1 MSKPTYYAD
10 KTTEYLFYALFFF
23 VPLLLWPKTS
33 EVFEFNKMLA
43 VYVITILISAAWVVK
58 WIETKKITLRRTPL
72 DLPIAIFLASQIL
85 STIFSIDLH
94 TSLWGYYSRFHGGLV
109 STISYIVLYYALVTN
124 IKISNIKYQI
134 SNILISAVLVAS
146 YGVLEH
152 FGIDRH
158 LWVQDVQSRVF
169 STIGQPNWLS
179 AYLVAILPLPIFLA
193 IERCHSGLDPE
204 SIQID
209 SPVKGT
215 IARFRGNDVVTFLS
229 YSVLAALFFVTIIF
243 TKSQSGL
250 AATGLILAAIIIY
263 FTGRKFKF
271 IYFLIVP
278 LILVLAIAKRDFI
291 VKINPFGVSNLAALV
306 EADRA
311 TRLAGS
317 DSMIIRQVVWQGA
330 RELGLKNPLFGTGL
344 ETFGYTYFTVRPA
357 LHNLLSEWEF
367 LYNKAHNEYLNFLA
381 NTGFVGLAAYLLLI
395 GWTLVWWARTEGPVS
410 RGLFFGYLSILITNY
425 FGFSVVPVALF
436 FFLFPALVFVLSKS
450 KEKYISLNFSINPYL
465 GFLILIPLTLYL
477 LAIPYRQWRADIAY
491 NTGRQYLSLPA
502 YRQSLDELKKAVG
515 LSPNEPLFLAQ
526 LAEGQAITAA
536 AVAAQL
542 AAQPATAGADL
553 VAAGQKLL
561 DELKTEALANSDKA
575 VNLNPHHTNLYKS
588 KAKVELYLAVIDPEY
603 NRQAVDTLRKLAA
616 LSPTD
621 AKIVYNLGLV
631 SDQLGETKTA
641 QEYYR
646 LAVTLKPD
654 YDAAQAMLK

>member
-1 MSKPTYYAD
+1 MSKLTHYAD
-10 KTTEYLFYALFFF
+10 KTIEYLFYALFFF

-33 EVFEFNKMLA
+33 EVFEFNKMLL

-58 WIETKKITLRRTPL
+58 WIEAKKITIRRTPL
-72 DLPIAIFLASQIL
+72 DLPIAIFLTSQIL
-85 STIFSIDLH
+85 STIFSIDTH
-94 TSLWGYYSRFHGGLV
+94 TSLWGYYSRFHGGLI
-109 STISYIVLYYALVTN
+109 STIAYLLLYYALVTN
-124 IKISNIKYQI
+124 FTRDKVSFAIYSIIS
-134 SNILISAVLVAS
+134 SAALVAL
-146 YGVLEH
+146 YGILEH
-152 FGIDRH
+152 FGIDKH
-158 LWVQDVQSRVF
+158 LWVQDVASRVF

-179 AYLVAILPLPIFLA
+179 AYLVALLPLPIFLA
-193 IERCHSGLDPE
+193 VGAKDNNYRLLW
-204 SIQID
+204 
-209 SPVKGT
+209 
-215 IARFRGNDVVTFLS
+215 AL
-229 YSVLAALFFVTIIF
+229 LALLFFITIIF

-410 RGLFFGYLSILITNY
+410 RGLLFGYLSILITNY

-436 FFLFPALVFVLSKS
+436 FFLFPALVFTLSKS
-450 KEKYISLNFSINPYL
+450 KERYISLNFSINPYL

-491 NTGRQYLSLPA
+491 NTGRQYLTLSA
-502 YRQSLDELKKAVG
+502 YKQSLNSLTKAVSI
-515 LSPNEPLFLAQ
+515 SPNEPLFLAQ

-542 AAQPATAGADL
+542 DSLPATLPADATPSALQAGAGADL
-553 VAAGQKLL
+553 VASGQKLL
-561 DELKTEALANSDKA
+561 AELQAGALANSDKA
-575 VNLNPHHTNLYKS
+575 VNLNPQHTNLYKS
-588 KAKVELYLAVIDPEY
+588 KAKVELYLATIDPRY
-603 NRQAVDTLRKLAA
+603 NRQALKTLEELAA

-621 AKIVYNLGLV
+621 AKVVYNLGLI
-631 SDQLGETKTA
+631 SDQLGETKKA

-646 LAVTLKPD
+646 LAVNLKPD
-654 YDAAQAMLK
+654 YDAAQAMLKE

>member
-1 MSKPTYYAD
+1 MSKLTYYAD
-10 KTTEYLFYALFFF
+10 KTIEYLFYALFFF

-33 EVFEFNKMLA
+33 EVFEFNKMLL
-43 VYVITILISAAWVVK
+43 VYALTILIFAAWITKWVVQ
-58 WIETKKITLRRTPL
+58 KKITIRRPPL

-85 STIFSIDLH
+85 STVFSIDSH

-109 STISYIVLYYALVTN
+109 STVSYIVLYYALVTN
-124 IKISNIKYQI
+124 LTRDKISFLIYSII
-134 SNILISAVLVAS
+134 SSAALVAL

-152 FGIDRH
+152 FGIDKH
-158 LWVQDVQSRVF
+158 LWVQDVASRVF

-193 IERCHSGLDPE
+193 FNHCHPRSNRG
-204 SIQID
+204 SIFYF
-209 SPVKGT
+209 S
-215 IARFRGNDVVTFLS
+215 
-229 YSVLAALFFVTIIF
+229 LALLFFITIIF

-263 FTGRKFKF
+263 FTGRKLKF

-317 DSMIIRQVVWQGA
+317 NSMIIRQVVWQGA
-330 RELGLKNPLFGTGL
+330 RGLGLKNPLFGTGL

-381 NTGFVGLAAYLLLI
+381 NTGFVGLIAYLLLI
-395 GWTLVWWARTEGPVS
+395 GWTLVWWAQIGGAIS
-410 RGLFFGYLSILITNY
+410 RGLLFGYLSILITNY
-425 FGFSVVPVALF
+425 FGFSVVTVALF
-436 FFLFPALVFVLSKS
+436 FFLFPALVFTLSKS
-450 KEKYISLNFSINPYL
+450 KERYISLNFSINPYL

-477 LAIPYRQWRADIAY
+477 LAIPYRQWRAYIAY
-491 NTGRQYLSLPA
+491 NTGRQYLTLSA
-502 YRQSLDELKKAVG
+502 YKQSLNSLTKAVSI
-515 LSPNEPLFLAQ
+515 SPNEPLFLAQ

-542 AAQPATAGADL
+542 DSLPATLPADATPSALQAGAGADL
-553 VAAGQKLL
+553 VASGQKLL
-561 DELKTEALANSDKA
+561 AELQAGALANSDKA
-575 VNLNPHHTNLYKS
+575 VNLNPQHTNLYKS

-631 SDQLGETKTA
+631 SDQLG
-641 QEYYR
+641 
-646 LAVTLKPD
+646 
-654 YDAAQAMLK
+654 

>member
-1 MSKPTYYAD
+1 MSKLTHYAD
-10 KTTEYLFYALFFF
+10 KTIEYLFYALFFF

-33 EVFEFNKMLA
+33 EVFEFNKMLL

-58 WIETKKITLRRTPL
+58 WIEAKKITIRRTPL
-72 DLPIAIFLASQIL
+72 DLPIAIFLTSQIL
-85 STIFSIDLH
+85 STIFSIDTH
-94 TSLWGYYSRFHGGLV
+94 TSLWGYYSRFHGGLI
-109 STISYIVLYYALVTN
+109 STIAYLLLYYALVTN
-124 IKISNIKYQI
+124 FTRDKVSFAIYSIIS
-134 SNILISAVLVAS
+134 SAALVAL
-146 YGVLEH
+146 YGILEH
-152 FGIDRH
+152 FGIDKH
-158 LWVQDVQSRVF
+158 LWVQDVASRVF

-179 AYLVAILPLPIFLA
+179 AYLVALLPLPIFLA
-193 IERCHSGLDPE
+193 VE
-204 SIQID
+204 
-209 SPVKGT
+209 
-215 IARFRGNDVVTFLS
+215 ARDNNHRLLWAL
-229 YSVLAALFFVTIIF
+229 LALLFAITIIF

-250 AATGLILAAIIIY
+250 AATGLILAAVALY
-263 FTGRKFKF
+263 FVGRKFKF
-271 IYFLIVP
+271 VYLF
-278 LILVLAIAKRDFI
+278 ILPFILLATILKWDFV
-291 VKINPFGVSNLAALV
+291 VKINPFGVPNLAALV
-306 EADRA
+306 KADGTNRVG
-311 TRLAGS
+311 GS

-330 RELGLKNPLFGTGL
+330 RKLGAKNPLFGTGL

-395 GWTLVWWARTEGPVS
+395 GWTLVWWAQIGGAIS
-410 RGLFFGYLSILITNY
+410 RGLLFGYLSILITNY

-491 NTGRQYLSLPA
+491 NTGRQYLTLSA
-502 YRQSLDELKKAVG
+502 YKQSLNSLTKAVSI
-515 LSPNEPLFLAQ
+515 SPNEPLFLAQ

-542 AAQPATAGADL
+542 DSLPATLPADATPSALQAGAGADL
-553 VAAGQKLL
+553 VASGQKLL
-561 DELKTEALANSDKA
+561 AELQAGALANSDKA
-575 VNLNPHHTNLYKS
+575 VNLNPQHTNLYKS
-588 KAKVELYLAVIDPEY
+588 KAKVELYLATIDPRY
-603 NRQAVDTLRKLAA
+603 NRQALKTLEELAA

-621 AKIVYNLGLV
+621 AKVVYNLGLI
-631 SDQLGETKTA
+631 SDQLGETKKA

-646 LAVTLKPD
+646 LAVNLKPD
-654 YDAAQAMLK
+654 YDAAQAMLKE

>member
-1 MSKPTYYAD
+1 MSKLTHYAD
-10 KTTEYLFYALFFF
+10 KTIEYLFYALFFF

-33 EVFEFNKMLA
+33 EVFEFNKMLL

-58 WIETKKITLRRTPL
+58 WIEAKKITIRRTPL
-72 DLPIAIFLASQIL
+72 DLPIAIFLTSQIL
-85 STIFSIDLH
+85 STIFSIDTH
-94 TSLWGYYSRFHGGLV
+94 TSLWGYYSRFHGGLI
-109 STISYIVLYYALVTN
+109 STIAYLLLYYALVTN
-124 IKISNIKYQI
+124 FTRDKVSFAIYSIIS
-134 SNILISAVLVAS
+134 SAALVAL
-146 YGVLEH
+146 YGILEH
-152 FGIDRH
+152 FGIDKH
-158 LWVQDVQSRVF
+158 LWVQDVASRVF

-179 AYLVAILPLPIFLA
+179 AYLVALLPLPIFLA
-193 IERCHSGLDPE
+193 VE
-204 SIQID
+204 
-209 SPVKGT
+209 
-215 IARFRGNDVVTFLS
+215 ARDNNHRLLWAL
-229 YSVLAALFFVTIIF
+229 LALLFAITIIF

-250 AATGLILAAIIIY
+250 AATGLILAAVALY
-263 FTGRKFKF
+263 FVGRKFKF
-271 IYFLIVP
+271 VYLF
-278 LILVLAIAKRDFI
+278 ILPFILLATILKWDFV
-291 VKINPFGVSNLAALV
+291 VKINPFGVPNLAALV
-306 EADRA
+306 KADGTNRVG
-311 TRLAGS
+311 GS

-330 RELGLKNPLFGTGL
+330 RKLGAKNPLFGTGL

-395 GWTLVWWARTEGPVS
+395 GWTLVWWAQIGGAIS
-410 RGLFFGYLSILITNY
+410 RGLLFGYLSILITNY

-436 FFLFPALVFVLSKS
+436 FFLFPALVFTLSKS
-450 KEKYISLNFSINPYL
+450 KERYISLNFSINPYL

-515 LSPNEPLFLAQ
+515 ISPNEPLFLAQ

-553 VAAGQKLL
+553 VAAGKKLL

-654 YDAAQAMLK
+654 YDAARTMLK

>member
-1 MSKPTYYAD
+1 MSKLTYYAD
-10 KTTEYLFYALFFF
+10 KTIEYLFYALFFF

-33 EVFEFNKMLA
+33 EVFEFNKMLL
-43 VYVITILISAAWVVK
+43 VYALTILIFAAWITKWVVQ
-58 WIETKKITLRRTPL
+58 KKITIRRTPL

-85 STIFSIDLH
+85 STVFSIDSH

-109 STISYIVLYYALVTN
+109 STVSYIVLYYALVTN
-124 IKISNIKYQI
+124 LTRDKISFLIYSII
-134 SNILISAVLVAS
+134 SSAALVAL

-152 FGIDRH
+152 FGIDKH
-158 LWVQDVQSRVF
+158 LWVQDVASRVF

-193 IERCHSGLDPE
+193 FNHCHPRSNRG
-204 SIQID
+204 SIFYF
-209 SPVKGT
+209 S
-215 IARFRGNDVVTFLS
+215 
-229 YSVLAALFFVTIIF
+229 LALLFFITIIF

-263 FTGRKFKF
+263 FTGRKLKF

-410 RGLFFGYLSILITNY
+410 RGLLFGYLSILITNY

-436 FFLFPALVFVLSKS
+436 FFLFPALVFTLSKS
-450 KEKYISLNFSINPYL
+450 KERYISLNFSINPYL

-491 NTGRQYLSLPA
+491 NTGRQYLTLSA
-502 YRQSLDELKKAVG
+502 YKQSLNSLTKAVSI
-515 LSPNEPLFLAQ
+515 SPNEPLFLAQ

-542 AAQPATAGADL
+542 DSLPATLPADATPSALQAGAGADL
-553 VAAGQKLL
+553 VASGQKLL
-561 DELKTEALANSDKA
+561 AELQAGALANSDKA
-575 VNLNPHHTNLYKS
+575 VNLNPQHTNLYKS
-588 KAKVELYLAVIDPEY
+588 KAKVELYLATIDPRY
-603 NRQAVDTLRKLAA
+603 NRQALKTLEELAA

-621 AKIVYNLGLV
+621 AKVVYNLGLI
-631 SDQLGETKTA
+631 SDQLGETKKA

-646 LAVTLKPD
+646 LAVNLKPD
-654 YDAAQAMLK
+654 YDAAQAMLKE

>member
-1 MSKPTYYAD
+1 MSKLTHYAD
-10 KTTEYLFYALFFF
+10 KTIEYLFYALFFF

-33 EVFEFNKMLA
+33 EVFEFNKMLL

-58 WIETKKITLRRTPL
+58 WIEAKKITIRRTPL
-72 DLPIAIFLASQIL
+72 DLPIAIFLTSQIL
-85 STIFSIDLH
+85 STIFSIDTH
-94 TSLWGYYSRFHGGLV
+94 TSLWGYYSRFHGGLI
-109 STISYIVLYYALVTN
+109 STIAYLLLYYALVTN
-124 IKISNIKYQI
+124 FTRDKVSFAIYSIIS
-134 SNILISAVLVAS
+134 SAALVAL
-146 YGVLEH
+146 YGILEH
-152 FGIDRH
+152 FGIDKH
-158 LWVQDVQSRVF
+158 LWVQDVASRVF

-179 AYLVAILPLPIFLA
+179 AYLVALLPLPIFLA
-193 IERCHSGLDPE
+193 VE
-204 SIQID
+204 
-209 SPVKGT
+209 
-215 IARFRGNDVVTFLS
+215 ARDNNHRLLWAL
-229 YSVLAALFFVTIIF
+229 LALLFAITIIF

-250 AATGLILAAIIIY
+250 AATGLILAAVALY
-263 FTGRKFKF
+263 FVGRKFKF
-271 IYFLIVP
+271 VYLF
-278 LILVLAIAKRDFI
+278 ILPFILLATILKWDFV
-291 VKINPFGVSNLAALV
+291 VKINPFGVPNLAALV
-306 EADRA
+306 KADGTNRVG
-311 TRLAGS
+311 GS

-330 RELGLKNPLFGTGL
+330 RKLGAKNPLFGTGL

-395 GWTLVWWARTEGPVS
+395 GWTLVWWAQIGGAIS
-410 RGLFFGYLSILITNY
+410 RGLLFGYLSILITNY

-491 NTGRQYLSLPA
+491 NTGRQYLTLSA
-502 YRQSLDELKKAVG
+502 YKQSLNSLTKAVSI
-515 LSPNEPLFLAQ
+515 SPNEPLFLAQ

-542 AAQPATAGADL
+542 DSLPATLPADATPSALQAGAGADL
-553 VAAGQKLL
+553 VASGQKLL
-561 DELKTEALANSDKA
+561 AELQAGALANSDKA

-631 SDQLGETKTA
+631 SDQLGETKKA

-654 YDAAQAMLK
+654 YDAAQAMLKD